1 MEKRPHY
8 RTKAAW
14 AAAEARKL
22 RQQASDLPLAS
33 SMDWRGVQRRMRAQA
48 HLRDEAN
55 RYERMAERF
64 TANGM

>member
-1 MEKRPHY
+1 MARTFH

-22 RQQASDLPLAS
+22 RQQANDLPMVS

-64 TANGM
+64 TANGV